1 MKRIYTIFFLAI
13 IVITGNAA
21 QAQQLVLS
29 ANGHSDYVI
38 ATPRD
43 AIPAETNAAIQ
54 FQKYFQQIT
63 GVQLTVKSETDTDDA
78 QKQILIG
85 AGNRAKALLPGQA
98 WNELGHDG
106 ILIKTVGHQLIL
118 AGGRPRGTLYAVY
131 QFLEDVAGCRW
142 WTSTVNLIPSRKN
155 FTIPPQDVVYIPPFS
170 YRQHSSNA
178 SYGEMVAVDKLER
191 NAANEEFTTI
201 LRLNGNRPEQSPQW
215 GGNYTVLG
223 WVHTFSKLLPPQK
236 YFKDHPEWYS
246 DPDNGFKPATASSK
260 MPPPQK
266 TDLCLGNPEV
276 VDAMATQALE
286 LIKTN
291 PEAGYISISQND
303 HNGHYC
309 RDEPTVKLI
318 EEEGSA
324 AAPLLKFVNAVA
336 EKIHAVYPDFI
347 VETLAYHHTNKPP
360 KTIRPARNV
369 MVRLVPTDRDF
380 GQPLSSENNRKNR
393 DLLLDWQAIAP
404 QIFTWNYITNFN
416 HTMMP
421 YPNMGTIKPD
431 LEFYRDNHVK
441 SVFFEGNITTNG
453 NADFS
458 PLRNWLIG
466 KLLWNPNLDQETLTN
481 EFLQGYYGAAAP
493 YLKQYLDLIEKAL
506 SDNRQSLSA
515 FEQDFSF
522 LTLDVMNEATRLF
535 NLAGAAV
542 KSDTVLRQR
551 VGQERL
557 SVDLAWLWQY
567 KAYRQIAQTT
577 GKAFAGPADPKT
589 AITDFY
595 AKAQSYNV
603 KLYRNKVPLQRL
615 IGQLRNFTAT
625 PTQIPALPEEL
636 KHLNVEQVIDV
647 QQNYFLDSSLY
658 PYSATPDAL
667 ASDTYAIRLDSSKK
681 GERPLRFYPWPHAVL
696 YEDHHWK
703 AYAVVRAEVNENK
716 AFAGKAF
723 DAGILDLA
731 TMTYPFRKT
740 LDLSL
745 FADGQYHVIE
755 IGSFRKPEMNHLQN
769 YFFLELHDN
778 ENLKSIFIDRIIL
791 TR

>member
-1 MKRIYTIFFLAI
+1 MKYFYFLFLLSIIAI
-13 IVITGNAA
+13 AGNSA
-21 QAQQLVLS
+21 QAQQIVLS
-29 ANGHSDYVI
+29 ANGQSEYVI
-38 ATPRD
+38 STPED
-43 AIPAETNAAIQ
+43 AAPAETNAAVQ

-63 GVQLTVKSETDTDDA
+63 GAQLTIKTETETGPT

-85 AGNRAKALLPGQA
+85 AGHRVKTLLPNQN

-142 WTSTVNLIPSRKN
+142 WTPTVNFIPSKKS
-155 FTIPPQDVVYIPPFS
+155 FAISPQDITYIPPFS

-201 LRLNGNRPEQSPQW
+201 LRLNGNRPDQSASW

-336 EKIHAVYPDFI
+336 QKIHAVYPDFI
-347 VETLAYHHTNKPP
+347 VETLAYHHTDKPP
-360 KTIRPARNV
+360 KTIRPAKNV
-369 MVRLVPTDRDF
+369 MIRLVPTDRDF
-380 GQPLSSENNRKNR
+380 AQPLANEANRKNR
-393 DLLLDWQAIAP
+393 DLLLGWQEISP

-421 YPNMGTIKPD
+421 YPNRGIIKKD
-431 LEFYRDNHVK
+431 LEFYRNNHVK
-441 SVFFEGNITTNG
+441 SVLFEGNITTNG

-466 KLLWNPNLDQETLTN
+466 KLLWNPDLDQEALTK

-493 YLKQYLDLIEKAL
+493 YIEQYLELIEKAVR
-506 SDNRQSLSA
+506 NNQQRLSA

-522 LTLDVMNEATRLF
+522 LTLDVMNEATHLF
-535 NLAGAAV
+535 NMAQAAV
-542 KSDTVLRQR
+542 KSDAVLTQR

-557 SVDLAWLWQY
+557 SIDLAWLWQY
-567 KAYRQIAQTT
+567 NAYRQIAQKT
-577 GKAFAGPADPKT
+577 GKAFAGPANPQA

-615 IGQLRNFTAT
+615 ISQLRNFTT
-625 PTQIPALPEEL
+625 PSDSHPLPAEL
-636 KHLNVEQVIDV
+636 KHLNAEHIIDV
-647 QQNYFLDSSLY
+647 QQNFFLDSSLY
-658 PYSATPDAL
+658 TYPATPDTL
-667 ASDTYAIRLDSSKK
+667 ASDGYATRLDHSKR

-696 YEDHHWK
+696 YQDHNWK

-716 AFAGKAF
+716 PFTGKAF
-723 DAGILDLA
+723 DAGILNLA
-731 TMTYPFRKT
+731 TMTYPSRKT

-755 IGSFRKPEMNHLQN
+755 LGNFRKQDMYHLQN
-769 YFFLELHDN
+769 YLFLELHDN
-778 ENLKSIFIDRIIL
+778 ENLKDISIDRIIL
-791 TR
+791 AR